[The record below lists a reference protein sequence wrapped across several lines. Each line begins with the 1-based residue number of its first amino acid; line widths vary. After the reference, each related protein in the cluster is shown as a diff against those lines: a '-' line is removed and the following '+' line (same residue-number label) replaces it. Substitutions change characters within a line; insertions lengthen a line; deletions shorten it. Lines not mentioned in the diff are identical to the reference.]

1 MFSEES
7 RRCEVI
13 ASPESAGA
21 RARGRDRR
29 RPLMTETTTSNGAEG
44 TTGTTRVRER
54 TTIEIASLVADAKGC
69 EPWELEPLSQVTD
82 PDAIEE
88 LLNGDREVAFEIAFD
103 YEGGRV
109 TVTSDGDVAYEV
121 PA

>member
-1 MFSEES
+1 
-7 RRCEVI
+7 
-13 ASPESAGA
+13 
-21 RARGRDRR
+21 
-29 RPLMTETTTSNGAEG
+29 
-44 TTGTTRVRER
+44 
-54 TTIEIASLVADAKGC
+54 
-69 EPWELEPLSQVTD
+69 VTD

-88 LLNGDREVAFEIAFD
+88 LLNVDREVAFEIAFD